1 MQFLCL
7 FRSFVFN
14 KVCIHYC
21 HLSFFFCFVFFPL
34 KGAVHTVGTHS
45 DVVEEVTQNS
55 KHTVDLGFPIR
66 ILHDLPVDRKGS
78 AGTVDHWFPKTGS

>member
-1 MQFLCL
+1 MTKMTAMRQAPAFERAIVCL

-14 KVCIHYC
+14 KVCINYC

-45 DVVEEVTQNS
+45 DVEEEVTPPNIQL
-55 KHTVDLGFPIR
+55 TR
-66 ILHDLPVDRKGS
+66 GS
-78 AGTVDHWFPKTGS
+78 QYVYVMIYQ